1 MDNAQYALLQ
11 LLQKEVGCVYQLLE
25 SLDLEYEA
33 LSSNKSEALEDV
45 VRLKQEKIQQLE
57 SISSQREKLHPGASG
72 ASASDGV
79 EQDQFFGNQKISDLW
94 NELVDVA
101 EKCHEKNRIN
111 GSIVDI
117 VSKQTRHAL
126 DILHGIS
133 PGNKSESQ
141 LYNNT
146 GQTTTSVN
154 KRSLV
159 QV

>member
-1 MDNAQYALLQ
+1 MDNAQNELLQ

-33 LSSNKSEALEDV
+33 LSSNKSDTLENV

-57 SISSQREKLHPGASG
+57 LISKQREKLHPVASG
-72 ASASDGV
+72 DPASDDS
-79 EQDQFFGNQKISDLW
+79 ENDLLFGNQKISDLW